1 MDHSALF
8 AETDWNT
15 NIYYKSFSSDY
26 FEPIN
31 EQQETGLYSQ
41 LVSNRCFIMTEKD
54 GMYALV
60 GKPKLDG
67 NMCPNVK
74 QMKYAILL
82 IDGEIKVYLIQNTK
96 ASNEILNEQIQKSN
110 GKIIKMP
117 ETFELNYPK
126 RTKLENAYLNLEL
139 NIVYNNLVIN
149 SDSTCR
155 KIRMCDIWNAS
166 CDFIEIQIPF
176 SLNGQACKQL
186 KQTLNFKLSSHHNN
200 YQQQSQNYSLVN
212 FDLKVSLELED
223 KLLFSYSNLNT
234 NTSELH
240 TANCN
245 QQEFYSSVSV
255 NPVFIPLK

>member
-15 NIYYKSFSSDY
+15 AIYYKSFTSNY
-26 FEPIN
+26 FEEID
-31 EQQETGLYSQ
+31 EKVETILYSQ
-41 LVSNRCFIMTEKD
+41 IMSNRCYIMTEKD

-60 GKPKLDG
+60 GR
-67 NMCPNVK
+67 PNTTGSSGQPCIK
-74 QMKYAILL
+74 EMKYAILL
-82 IDGEIKVYLIQNTK
+82 VDGEIKIYLIQNTK
-96 ASNEILNEQIQKSN
+96 SANEILNEQIQKTN

-126 RTKLENAYLNLEL
+126 RGKLENSYLNLEL
-139 NIVYNNLVIN
+139 NIAYNNTVIN

-155 KIRMCDIWNAS
+155 RIRMSDIWNSS

-176 SLNGQACKQL
+176 SLNGQAAGKQL
-186 KQTLNFKLSSHHNN
+186 KNSLNYKLAN
-200 YQQQSQNYSLVN
+200 QSLAEFSRIN
-212 FDLKVSLELED
+212 FDLKVSFELED

-234 NTSELH
+234 NTFELH
-240 TANCN
+240 TASCN